1 MIFFSLSKYSLVSIT
16 ILHVHSRRLLADN
29 GSAWYLNSI

>member
-1 MIFFSLSKYSLVSIT
+1 MIFLSHSNYVLVSIT
-16 ILHVHSRRLLADN
+16 IWNVHSRRLLADN